1 MNSSLPISQNRQDK
15 ISIDSILECN
25 KNSVC
30 LEIQRSAKENEKM
43 EKSFEINGADGSGG
57 ETNFELL
64 IELPF
69 P

>member
-1 MNSSLPISQNRQDK
+1 MK
-15 ISIDSILECN
+15 IW
-25 KNSVC
+25 K
-30 LEIQRSAKENEKM
+30 
-43 EKSFEINGADGSGG
+43 KSFEINAADESEG

>member
-1 MNSSLPISQNRQDK
+1 
-15 ISIDSILECN
+15 
-25 KNSVC
+25 